1 MAGRPSSRQFVLYR
15 LFASSP
21 SHAARSDTSATAAI
35 MAPSR
40 GTSGDTHGQA
50 QTIDEATKAA
60 VIRLLQRGERL
71 RQVCCCPVCGLSGGD
86 VVSETE
92 HAAAVELLQQQLL
105 RNERRLQVLLRQ
117 QQEEAAEAA
126 ESDEETDP
134 SGVVDLDSTEFEF
147 EDTEA
152 DQRGLLLLDGV
163 HIKAGRVLH
172 PRCLKRLKFGSVF
185 VAFPEF
191 PLSAE
196 TEELGN
202 KESSANETLEAALER
217 LGLAGDNEPLSHE
230 EELLKQ
236 YQQTIKETPE
246 ADLDESETDAFEEIY
261 QQHTSQDP
269 QLEVFLKR
277 CGRPHQKGHVVRY
290 AQGGTPLWPFSK
302 GQIKPAEV
310 QPHLISQLAER
321 VGLHDPAGVAS
332 VERLSF
338 GLVAALGEESA
349 QATTA
354 HAWTG
359 NLGLRADAFGNGHP
373 HILLSSSP
381 TLFSFTEQAHAF
393 GGRTPGSDQGHC
405 LAEST
410 TACETPTGVSRARGD
425 NGEGDASSTAFA
437 QGGAHSLSAFLQ
449 HHKSPPSK
457 LAALEWT
464 EAQQHQA
471 QLVSANVPRRALEAA
486 VREAFY
492 AYPVYEGRSFRL
504 HLQRRGQKKLLA
516 ALSKHGAFDLPVHE
530 ASQPEWSFMQ
540 ALSRNYLQNDQAVND
555 NPTRAVVDK
564 SSDPPLTHSI
574 LQSMLDMK
582 CTNTTTTG
590 GRGAARV
597 IYGEVYCF
605 STSSLQMTEMG
616 TCVDVCLQEFECPGK
631 PDITAMREKLQL
643 TREELLNKYCSKSG
657 CNFRACS
664 QRRPPAAT
672 GLLTASQTRTWTQ
685 KIVSSEHQ

>member
-1 MAGRPSSRQFVLYR
+1 MDAEEISLGFMTAERRVPRWFFPSKVGGLPTWQAGPPPANLFCTVCSPQVPLTLLVQIYAPVDGLVASFHRSLYVFCCLSCGGHFRAVSSHLPRENDEYPSFALSNF
-15 LFASSP
+15 FASKKEFWRLWQQQQLEQKVNTCNNNS
-21 SHAARSDTSATAAI
+21 SSTSDTSATAAI

-310 QPHLISQLAER
+310 PPCACGAKRQFEFQVQPHLISQLAER

-338 GLVAALGEESA
+338 GLVAVYSCSA
-349 QATTA
+349 
-354 HAWTG
+354 
-359 NLGLRADAFGNGHP
+359 
-373 HILLSSSP
+373 
-381 TLFSFTEQAHAF
+381 
-393 GGRTPGSDQGHC
+393 HC
-405 LAEST
+405 S
-410 TACETPTGVSRARGD
+410 
-425 NGEGDASSTAFA
+425 
-437 QGGAHSLSAFLQ
+437 SLSTL
-449 HHKSPPSK
+449 
-457 LAALEWT
+457 
-464 EAQQHQA
+464 
-471 QLVSANVPRRALEAA
+471 PRG
-486 VREAFY
+486 Y
-492 AYPVYEGRSFRL
+492 
-504 HLQRRGQKKLLA
+504 
-516 ALSKHGAFDLPVHE
+516 
-530 ASQPEWSFMQ
+530 
-540 ALSRNYLQNDQAVND
+540 
-555 NPTRAVVDK
+555 
-564 SSDPPLTHSI
+564 
-574 LQSMLDMK
+574 
-582 CTNTTTTG
+582 
-590 GRGAARV
+590 
-597 IYGEVYCF
+597 
-605 STSSLQMTEMG
+605 
-616 TCVDVCLQEFECPGK
+616 
-631 PDITAMREKLQL
+631 
-643 TREELLNKYCSKSG
+643 REEFVYAQPDPFYG
-657 CNFRACS
+657 
-664 QRRPPAAT
+664 
-672 GLLTASQTRTWTQ
+672 
-685 KIVSSEHQ
+685 